1 MSKCYRSKLRP
12 FPTHSCLDAP
22 LDFGAQR
29 RYIIHMSLF
38 ASRGGKWRRA
48 LAALLFVIVLLVA
61 ISPAFAQPLRVLGID
76 VSTYQ
81 GDITPANWTTLKT
94 TDSRDFVVVR
104 SSRGGTTGE
113 DHRQGG
119 YPSGNNSQ
127 YYLSQRYDDPYYLQN
142 MNRATA
148 AGLFA
153 GTYHFARPDVL
164 AATLGSD
171 GVPAGVDNS
180 GTDEANHM
188 LQMAS
193 AFMRPGY
200 LPPVLDLEAGDGV
213 RSDNSMAQFCI
224 DFSDRIFSVM
234 GIRPAIYIN
243 GNYAANILAQA
254 TTPTPAQVVAAI
266 PQLWSARWPNQTNW
280 TAIDV
285 QNSEPKDS
293 YTPIYGPWDDSPNPT
308 HPWKFWQYASTARL
322 TGYKNGTA
330 NIDVD
335 VARGGMEFL
344 KDQLIPAIW
353 VTNVDG
359 EWTTLQNWNSGI
371 TPVAPVPGPG
381 QLAPVGTQTNLPTPR
396 LPANNDT
403 VVLDR
408 PSGNVTVTLSSGTHT
423 IRKLYMR
430 ETLNITGGSLTIN
443 YVPSLDSTTNAAQFS
458 GPVAMSGS
466 ASLSVH
472 TLQVDAT
479 RTFTVNGGTLA
490 FNKMILMPNASP
502 GKLALGGDVAINAVG
517 GTSAIVTN
525 GTGGGTAGFIDL
537 LAGTRALNVASGV
550 DLFVPVL
557 VSNGGLNKT
566 GAGTLR
572 LLNAN
577 NYSGGTTVSAGTLL
591 VLNSSGSGTGSGA
604 VTVNGGILAGTGT
617 ASGLM
622 TLNSGGTLSPGVGA
636 TFGTFTLNTAPVL
649 NGTNLIKINR
659 NGGTPLTDRVSL
671 TSGNLN
677 YGGTLVVSNVGA
689 ALVGGE
695 TFTCFLASTF
705 SGAFAATKLPTLGTN
720 LNWYLGDLTS
730 LGRIKVNRSPVPGT
744 LTVTNTPMVQVQI
757 PIASLTAGAT
767 DADGDSVSLGGISLT
782 TTNGVTL
789 TTNGGFITYLTSGNA
804 PDQINYTIDDGH
816 GGVANGKITIASS
829 ATGKFLGLPATSG
842 GSASFR
848 FAGGPGLTYYVE
860 RSTELPVWVTILTN
874 IMPGAGVFDFM
885 DDFHDLDGPP
895 SSAFYRLRW
904 SP

>member
-1 MSKCYRSKLRP
+1 VICEIVAHHRKVP
-12 FPTHSCLDAP
+12 TFPDY
-22 LDFGAQR
+22 FR
-29 RYIIHMSLF
+29 N
-38 ASRGGKWRRA
+38 ASQKASSA
-48 LAALLFVIVLLVA
+48 LVALLLLAMITPV
-61 ISPAFAQPLRVLGID
+61 SGQQLRVLGID

-81 GDITPANWTTLKT
+81 GDLTTANWTTLKT
-94 TDSRDFVVVR
+94 TDSRDFVIVR

-119 YPSGNNSQ
+119 YPSGNNTQ
-127 YYLSQRYDDPYYLQN
+127 YYFSQRYDDPYYVQN
-142 MNRATA
+142 INRATA

-164 AATLGSD
+164 STTTGSD

-180 GTDEANHM
+180 GTDEADHM

-200 LPPVLDLEAGDGV
+200 LPPVLDLEAGDGI

-224 DFSDRIFSVM
+224 DFSDRIYSVM

-243 GNYAANILAQA
+243 GNYAAFVIATA
-254 TTPTPAQVVAAI
+254 TTPAPAQVVAAI
-266 PQLWSARWPNQTNW
+266 PTLWSARWPNQTNVP
-280 TAIDV
+280 AIDV
-285 QNSEPKDS
+285 QNGEPKDS
-293 YTPIYGPWDDSPNPT
+293 YTPIYGPWDDAPNPT

-359 EWTTLQNWNSGI
+359 LWTTLQNWNSGI
-371 TPVAPVPGPG
+371 TPVAPAPGPG
-381 QLAPVGTQTNLPTPR
+381 QLTPVGTNLPTPR

-403 VVLDR
+403 VVLDH
-408 PSGNVTVTLSSGTHT
+408 PSANVTVTLSSGTHN

-430 ETLNITGGSLTIN
+430 ETLNITGGSLTVN
-443 YVPSLDSTTNAAQFS
+443 YVPSWDSTTNGAQFS
-458 GPVAMSGS
+458 GPVTMSGS

-490 FNKMILMPNASP
+490 FNTITLMPNASP
-502 GKLALGGDVAINAVG
+502 GKLAVGGDVAISAVV
-517 GTSAIVTN
+517 GTSASITN
-525 GTGGGTAGFIDL
+525 GTGGGTAGFLDM
-537 LAGTRALNVASGV
+537 LAGTRAISVASGV

-591 VLNSSGSGTGSGA
+591 VVNTSGSGTGSGA
-604 VTVNGGILAGTGT
+604 VTVNGGVVAGTGT
-617 ASGLM
+617 VSGLM

-636 TFGTFTLNTAPVL
+636 AFGTFTLNTAPVF

-671 TSGNLN
+671 TSGTLN
-677 YGGTLVVSNVGA
+677 YGGTLVVSNAGA
-689 ALVGGE
+689 ALIGGE
-695 TFTCFLASTF
+695 TFTCFLAPAF
-705 SGAFAATKLPTLGTN
+705 SGAFAATKLATLATN
-720 LNWYLGDLTS
+720 LNWYLGDLTT
-730 LGRIKVNRSPVPGT
+730 LGRIKVNRSPVPST
-744 LTVTNTPMVQVQI
+744 LSVTNTPMTQIQI

-767 DADGDSVSLGGISLT
+767 DADGDSVTLGGISLT
-782 TTNGVTL
+782 TTNSVPL
-789 TTNGGFITYLTSGNA
+789 TTNGGFITYLSSGNA
-804 PDQINYTIDDGH
+804 PDQINYTINDGH
-816 GGVANGKITIASS
+816 GGVANGRVTIAPST
-829 ATGKFLGLPATSG
+829 TGQFLGLPATSG
-842 GSASFR
+842 GSVSFR
-848 FAGGPGLTYYVE
+848 FAGGPSLTYYVE
-860 RSTELPVWVTILTN
+860 RSTELPLWVTILTN
-874 IMPGAGVFDFM
+874 VMPAAGVFDFT
-885 DDFHDLDGPP
+885 DDFHDLAGPP